1 MTKKDDN
8 YIVLA
13 RKYRPK
19 KLSDIIGQ
27 GEASSIIYGAVKLK
41 RVAHAFL
48 FSGTRGVGKTTFA
61 RILAKILNCTKV
73 NQDNKDPCEECSNC
87 ISIENESNID
97 VVEIDAASK
106 TGVSDVREIIEN
118 INYKPVQAKKKIFII
133 DEVHMLSKAA
143 FNALLKTLE
152 EPPLDV
158 VFIFATTETEK
169 IPVTI
174 LSRCQ
179 RFTLRRVEIDM
190 ISKHLID
197 VGEKEGY
204 KIDEDSS
211 RLIALAS
218 EGSMRDALS
227 ILENIFA
234 KNEKIS
240 LELVREVIGLTDS
253 SLAINLFEHLCKGD
267 VKSALTQ
274 FDDLYKKGISIDQL
288 AKSLMDFSHKLA
300 LIKSGENNNFK
311 FVDSNLEKRL
321 KKISLNYEMDFI
333 IRFWELMQ
341 KYVNELSSVFD
352 EKQCF
357 EMIIMR
363 LCYASLIPT
372 PFEILNKT
380 NEKSNDKSD
389 GKDIVSEIKNKENNT
404 NEALETSDYT
414 GDNLARDKANDF
426 YDEVKEKNNE
436 DDNLKKFS
444 NLVELIEKKS
454 EMLISYHLKNSF
466 RLVNFLEPMSNK
478 NVGSIELENINGDID
493 SKKILWT
500 ATKLLENITGQR
512 WVLSIS
518 NKVGCK
524 SLNEKEKQDSEI
536 IIDTI
541 KKNKIIKKILE
552 IIPSSEVVSIKPI
565 EKTIKEKNND

>member
-1 MTKKDDN
+1 
-8 YIVLA
+8 
-13 RKYRPK
+13 
-19 KLSDIIGQ
+19 
-27 GEASSIIYGAVKLK
+27 
-41 RVAHAFL
+41 
-48 FSGTRGVGKTTFA
+48 
-61 RILAKILNCTKV
+61 
-73 NQDNKDPCEECSNC
+73 
-87 ISIENESNID
+87 
-97 VVEIDAASK
+97 
-106 TGVSDVREIIEN
+106 
-118 INYKPVQAKKKIFII
+118 
-133 DEVHMLSKAA
+133 
-143 FNALLKTLE
+143 
-152 EPPLDV
+152 
-158 VFIFATTETEK
+158 
-169 IPVTI
+169 
-174 LSRCQ
+174 
-179 RFTLRRVEIDM
+179 
-190 ISKHLID
+190 
-197 VGEKEGY
+197 
-204 KIDEDSS
+204 
-211 RLIALAS
+211 
-218 EGSMRDALS
+218 
-227 ILENIFA
+227 
-234 KNEKIS
+234 
-240 LELVREVIGLTDS
+240 
-253 SLAINLFEHLCKGD
+253 
-267 VKSALTQ
+267 
-274 FDDLYKKGISIDQL
+274 
-288 AKSLMDFSHKLA
+288 
-300 LIKSGENNNFK
+300 
-311 FVDSNLEKRL
+311 
-321 KKISLNYEMDFI
+321 
-333 IRFWELMQ
+333 
-341 KYVNELSSVFD
+341 
-352 EKQCF
+352 
-357 EMIIMR
+357 MR